1 MMMMMMMFLFG
12 GAEGQNWGWKT
23 SSGVGSQNENFCL
36 GGSFNNCYM
45 PAVALRKWPDA
56 DPGEQTIAST
66 TIRLQQT
73 DHWRGCRDA
82 RVPPSAHQALIADSQ

>member
-1 MMMMMMMFLFG
+1 MMMMFLFG

-36 GGSFNNCYM
+36 GGSSNCYM

-56 DPGEQTIAST
+56 DPGEQTTAST
-66 TIRLQQT
+66 TMITGEAVGMRACRHQPIR
-73 DHWRGCRDA
+73 R
-82 RVPPSAHQALIADSQ
+82 